1 MKVNEISAGICAL
14 RRPEQALGSHY
25 EVYKK
30 KDLTKQQKCAIVL
43 YIDSTETTSTRL
55 CLKKNIH

>member
-1 MKVNEISAGICAL
+1 MKSVLESVHCEGLSRHCVATKETI
-14 RRPEQALGSHY
+14 
-25 EVYKK
+25 K

-43 YIDSTETTSTRL
+43 YIDSTETTSSRL